1 MKMFLTPNPNPPYN
15 LMTRYPAYSDQG
27 RDPNVTDAEFL
38 QFAITRS
45 RESGD
50 ITGEAPVYIVE
61 DSDLPG
67 LYFFEAWEWIG
78 AKVQINMPKARM
90 IHMNRIRAV
99 RDLELAALDVP
110 YMRAVETGDNAAQAK
125 ISKAKQLLRDIPSD
139 FDITTDVLSPVQL
152 KNKWPEGL
160 PLPL

>member
-1 MKMFLTPNPNPPYN
+1 
-15 LMTRYPAYSDQG
+15 
-27 RDPNVTDAEFL
+27 
-38 QFAITRS
+38 
-45 RESGD
+45 
-50 ITGEAPVYIVE
+50 
-61 DSDLPG
+61 
-67 LYFFEAWEWIG
+67 
-78 AKVQINMPKARM
+78 MPKARM